1 MYVTKRNGNKEI
13 VSFDK
18 ISKRVRFLG
27 NQHDIN
33 INFTTLVMSIIE
45 QLYDGINTCLIDEL
59 TAQHAASLSSV
70 HPDYTKLASA
80 IVISNLHKKTST
92 SFSKIMNDIY
102 NFKDVNDNHFP
113 LLSDKFINI
122 VNKNK
127 EYLDNIIDFSR
138 DYLIDFF
145 GFKTLEKSY
154 LFKLKDVIVDRPQ
167 FMWLRVAI
175 CIHEDDLEK
184 VKETYDLMSLKYFT
198 HATPTLFNAG
208 TPKPQLSSCY
218 LIGMENDSVD
228 GIYNTLK
235 ECANIS
241 KWAGGIGLHIHNIR
255 AKGSHIRGTNGKSN
269 GIVPMLKVFNNTARY
284 IDQCIIPETYI
295 YTKNGPIEIQNIK
308 KNDYIYNSKGNIEM
322 IENILEH
329 SYNGDIYNINTMH
342 TLYPLKITE
351 EHPILV
357 LTNQNKGTNFNLI
370 EKRLNNYEKHHNLM
384 NIFNNNPEL
393 ENEIFQWKTPKELNE
408 NDMFIYVIPEYY
420 EDNNKLTWEDCYMYG
435 IILGDGSFDNKSTTG
450 YISLHSF
457 NKKNILD
464 FCEKYFKERYVNYK
478 INVNGNI
485 TRIRWNKN
493 INLPFRYSDIY
504 DINHEKHITSDWLN
518 LPIEKSKYIIKGLI
532 DSDGCKNKE
541 LLFDSTS
548 YNLIESL
555 RFLLLKLGILTSGYQ
570 RDRIG
575 EKHETERGIIENKK
589 LSYTL
594 RIPQTLE
601 ICDLLNIEYKSK
613 FFKYFKYKNLL
624 FTRIKSISKEYYEG
638 TLYDLQLKETH
649 NYMIHNGIIHNGGG
663 RRNGSFA
670 IYLEPHHADI
680 EEFLEMKKNHGEEEL
695 RARDLFYGLWISD
708 LFMERVKNNK
718 LWSLFCPDSAPG
730 LSDCYGNEYNK
741 LYEKYEND
749 NKYIKQINA
758 RDLWIKILDSQ
769 METGNPYI
777 LYKDAANRKSNQNN
791 LGTIKSSNL
800 CVAPETLIL
809 TSKGQ
814 ERIENLKD
822 KEVDVWNGKEFSRT
836 KIIQTSEGSEL
847 IDVHTSDG
855 LVLTCTKYHKFYI
868 QNNYQKCKN
877 KEKDIINSSVVELIE
892 AQDLESGMNII
903 KCDYPLIDNK
913 ELILE
918 NSYTNGFF
926 SGDGTYSNITNNEL
940 KLCSFKSL
948 ENELYCKRH
957 IFNKKLENCKLRNNN
972 MCNAFSYEKKPH
984 VTLYGEKIKLLEYLS
999 YISKGE
1005 IINNKLNITLTP
1017 TLEEKFFVPIN
1028 YSIKSKMEWF
1038 SGYCDADGSIS
1049 RNNKNQSLQI
1059 SSINK
1064 EFLINIKLML
1074 QTCGISSIV
1083 SLNMNERN
1091 VKLPKNDGTNE
1102 YREYKC
1108 KKLWRLLIASNQL
1121 QKLLTLGFSPKRLS
1135 IEVCNYQRSANKFIS
1150 IQKVVDNNRID
1161 KTYCFNEPKRHSG
1174 IFNGIITSQCTEII
1188 EYSDS
1193 EESAVCNLAS
1203 ISLTNF
1209 VKEVKSPFSN
1219 NIKVYTKDN
1228 CNWCLLLKVL
1238 LKNKNINY
1246 QEIKLND
1253 ENIKEE
1259 LEKLN
1264 VKTVPQLIDNDILIG
1279 GYSIV
1284 EKKLK
1289 NIFDYDSLYKVT
1301 KVITENLNKV
1311 IDINFYPTKK
1321 TEVSNLLHRPIGIGV
1336 QGLADVF
1343 MKMNLAFVSD
1353 EAKEIN
1359 KKIFETI
1366 YFASLEK
1373 SMELSKEREKDMQ
1386 YLIEEYNFGNWTFK
1400 NDNDKVCRKY
1410 QIYNVTD
1417 ASITVAIQNDN
1428 KIENLLNKYK
1438 PIPKEIKS
1446 TYQGSYSSFIDSPIS
1461 KGLLQ
1466 FDLWD
1471 DKQSDRYDWDK
1482 LRVYIQKYGIRNSL
1496 LVAPMPTASTSQILG
1511 NNECFEPYTSNIYSR
1526 RTLAG
1531 DFMIV
1536 NKYMIKELIDLEL
1549 WNSDVKNNIIENRGS
1564 IQNILDI
1571 PSYVKE
1577 KYKVVWEMSMKD
1589 LIDMAVDR
1597 GKFICQSQSLNLFIE
1612 DPDSK
1617 MLTTMHFYSWSK
1629 GLKTGIYYLR
1639 RKPRH
1644 QPQQFTVNP
1653 SKKIKENNE
1662 ENNDCLMCG
1671 S

>member
-27 NQHDIN
+27 NEHNIN

-45 QLYDGINTCLIDEL
+45 QLYDGINTYLIDEL
-59 TAQHAASLSSV
+59 TAQHAASLSSI

-102 NFKDVNDNHFP
+102 NFKDVNDNHYP

-122 VNKNK
+122 VNNNK
-127 EYLDNIIDFSR
+127 EYFDNIIDFSR

-154 LFKLKDVIVDRPQ
+154 FFKLKDVIVDRPQ

-184 VKETYDLMSLKYFT
+184 VKETYDLMSQKYFT

-218 LIGMENDSVD
+218 LIGMEDDSVD

-241 KWAGGIGLHIHNIR
+241 KWAGGIGLHIHNVR

-284 IDQCIIPETYI
+284 IDQ
-295 YTKNGPIEIQNIK
+295 
-308 KNDYIYNSKGNIEM
+308 
-322 IENILEH
+322 
-329 SYNGDIYNINTMH
+329 
-342 TLYPLKITE
+342 
-351 EHPILV
+351 
-357 LTNQNKGTNFNLI
+357 
-370 EKRLNNYEKHHNLM
+370 
-384 NIFNNNPEL
+384 
-393 ENEIFQWKTPKELNE
+393 
-408 NDMFIYVIPEYY
+408 
-420 EDNNKLTWEDCYMYG
+420 
-435 IILGDGSFDNKSTTG
+435 
-450 YISLHSF
+450 
-457 NKKNILD
+457 
-464 FCEKYFKERYVNYK
+464 
-478 INVNGNI
+478 
-485 TRIRWNKN
+485 
-493 INLPFRYSDIY
+493 
-504 DINHEKHITSDWLN
+504 
-518 LPIEKSKYIIKGLI
+518 
-532 DSDGCKNKE
+532 
-541 LLFDSTS
+541 
-548 YNLIESL
+548 
-555 RFLLLKLGILTSGYQ
+555 
-570 RDRIG
+570 
-575 EKHETERGIIENKK
+575 
-589 LSYTL
+589 
-594 RIPQTLE
+594 
-601 ICDLLNIEYKSK
+601 
-613 FFKYFKYKNLL
+613 
-624 FTRIKSISKEYYEG
+624 
-638 TLYDLQLKETH
+638 
-649 NYMIHNGIIHNGGG
+649 GGG

-680 EEFLEMKKNHGEEEL
+680 EDFLEMKKNHGDEEL
-695 RARDLFYGLWISD
+695 RARDLFYGLWLSD

-730 LSDCYGNEYNK
+730 LSDCYGDEYNK

-749 NKYIKQINA
+749 NKYVKQINA

-769 METGNPYI
+769 METGTPYI

-800 CVAPETLIL
+800 C
-809 TSKGQ
+809 
-814 ERIENLKD
+814 
-822 KEVDVWNGKEFSRT
+822 
-836 KIIQTSEGSEL
+836 
-847 IDVHTSDG
+847 
-855 LVLTCTKYHKFYI
+855 
-868 QNNYQKCKN
+868 
-877 KEKDIINSSVVELIE
+877 
-892 AQDLESGMNII
+892 
-903 KCDYPLIDNK
+903 
-913 ELILE
+913 
-918 NSYTNGFF
+918 
-926 SGDGTYSNITNNEL
+926 
-940 KLCSFKSL
+940 
-948 ENELYCKRH
+948 
-957 IFNKKLENCKLRNNN
+957 
-972 MCNAFSYEKKPH
+972 
-984 VTLYGEKIKLLEYLS
+984 
-999 YISKGE
+999 
-1005 IINNKLNITLTP
+1005 
-1017 TLEEKFFVPIN
+1017 
-1028 YSIKSKMEWF
+1028 
-1038 SGYCDADGSIS
+1038 
-1049 RNNKNQSLQI
+1049 
-1059 SSINK
+1059 
-1064 EFLINIKLML
+1064 
-1074 QTCGISSIV
+1074 
-1083 SLNMNERN
+1083 
-1091 VKLPKNDGTNE
+1091 
-1102 YREYKC
+1102 
-1108 KKLWRLLIASNQL
+1108 
-1121 QKLLTLGFSPKRLS
+1121 
-1135 IEVCNYQRSANKFIS
+1135 
-1150 IQKVVDNNRID
+1150 
-1161 KTYCFNEPKRHSG
+1161 
-1174 IFNGIITSQCTEII
+1174 TEII

-1193 EESAVCNLAS
+1193 EETAVCNLAS

-1279 GYSIV
+1279 GYSVV

-1289 NIFDYDSLYKVT
+1289 DIFDYDSLYKVT

-1343 MKMNLAFVSD
+1343 MKMNLPFVSQ
-1353 EAKEIN
+1353 EAKEVN

-1373 SMELSKEREKDMQ
+1373 SMELSKEREKDME
-1386 YLIEEYNFGNWTFK
+1386 YLIEEYNFGNWTFE
-1400 NDNDKVCRKY
+1400 NDNDKVCRNYK
-1410 QIYNVTD
+1410 IYNVTD
-1417 ASITVAIQNDN
+1417 ASIAAAIHNDR

-1438 PIPKEIKS
+1438 PIPKEIKA
-1446 TYQGSYSSFIDSPIS
+1446 TYAGSYSSFIGSPIS

-1466 FDLWD
+1466 FDLWG
-1471 DKQSDRYDWDK
+1471 DKQSDRYDWHK
-1482 LRVYIQKYGIRNSL
+1482 LRIYIQKYGIRNSL

-1653 SKKIKENNE
+1653 SKRIKENNE